1 MFQRHTVGL
10 LDFGRVLHFPHEF
23 VTGWKAMVRSLL
35 ERRPSEFRERLHA
48 LGFVPKPS
56 NFDFEHAYRMLL
68 LCYRPCLT
76 DRPFRHTD
84 DHMRGLWK
92 MYAADNPIEPILPIG
107 GPDGL
112 PWLKDVM
119 RASDVRAISASRGG
133 VRVTL
138 RR

>member
-1 MFQRHTVGL
+1 
-10 LDFGRVLHFPHEF
+10 
-23 VTGWKAMVRSLL
+23 
-35 ERRPSEFRERLHA
+35 
-48 LGFVPKPS
+48 
-56 NFDFEHAYRMLL
+56 
-68 LCYRPCLT
+68 
-76 DRPFRHTD
+76 
-84 DHMRGLWK
+84 

-119 RASDVRAISASRGG
+119 RAADVRAISASRGG